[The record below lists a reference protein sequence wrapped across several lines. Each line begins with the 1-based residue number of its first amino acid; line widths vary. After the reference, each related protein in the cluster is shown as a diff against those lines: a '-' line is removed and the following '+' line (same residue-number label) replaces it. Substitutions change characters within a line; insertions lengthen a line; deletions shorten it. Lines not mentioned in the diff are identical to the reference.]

1 MEGTHPRV
9 PMGEPGHRQVLG
21 RGDLPLGDRCL
32 VTGGAGFVGSN
43 LVHALVRQGMAV
55 RVFDDLSTG
64 SLVNLEDLVGETE
77 FVEGDVRDLEAVW
90 AAAQGCT
97 TVFHLAAMTSA
108 ERAALDPG
116 YAHGVN
122 ATGTHHV
129 LTAARDAG
137 CLRVIVASSAA
148 IYGEQDGL
156 PLHEELLPRPST
168 IYAATRIAAE
178 ASAVAFHA
186 QYDLATVIVR
196 PFNVFGPRQDP
207 DAPDASVVARFIVA
221 ALEGAPM
228 TIDGNG
234 EQSRDFVYVG
244 DVVQAMLLAV
254 DSTPDAWGRAYN
266 VALGD
271 RHTVNAL
278 ADLVRRIVPGDQPS
292 PVHAP
297 ARAGEIGASHA
308 DVRAAERVLGYS
320 PEYDFD
326 AAIGRTVRWYAE
338 QRDLG
343 FL

>member
-9 PMGEPGHRQVLG
+9 PMGEPGHRQLLG

-55 RVFDDLSTG
+55 RVFDDLSSG
-64 SLVNLEDLVGETE
+64 SLVSLDDMAGEAE

-97 TVFHLAAMTSA
+97 TVFHLAAMTST

-116 YAHGVN
+116 LAHAVN
-122 ATGTHHV
+122 ATGTHNV

-148 IYGEQDGL
+148 IYGQQDAL
-156 PLHEELLPRPST
+156 PLQEELLPRPST
-168 IYAATRIAAE
+168 IYAATRVAAE

-186 QYDLATVIVR
+186 EYDLATVILR
-196 PFNVFGPRQDP
+196 LFNVFGPRQDP
-207 DAPDASVVARFIVA
+207 GAPDAPVVARFIAA
-221 ALEGAPM
+221 ALDGEPM
-228 TIDGNG
+228 TIDGDG

-244 DVVQAMLLAV
+244 DAVQAMLLAV
-254 DSTPDAWGRAYN
+254 DSTPDAWGRPYN

-278 ADLVRRIVPGDQPS
+278 ADLVGRLVPGVHPS
-292 PVHAP
+292 PVHGP
-297 ARAGEIGASHA
+297 ARAEEVGASHA

-320 PEYDFD
+320 PEYDFEE
-326 AAIGRTVRWYAE
+326 AIGRTVRWYTD